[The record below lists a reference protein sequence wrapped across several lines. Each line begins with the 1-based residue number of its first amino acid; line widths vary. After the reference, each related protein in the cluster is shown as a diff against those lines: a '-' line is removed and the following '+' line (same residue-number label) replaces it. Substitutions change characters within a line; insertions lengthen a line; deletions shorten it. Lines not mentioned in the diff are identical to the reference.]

1 MTKFVL
7 RLFDFFIE
15 LLFPSEKYTAR
26 IQKLIETN
34 TLASLPRANTLRSNI
49 ISLFSYQDPHV
60 KTLIKQIKYKHNHTF
75 TKEITKLLYE
85 EMLGTLSDEISFH
98 LDDKPIVIPVP
109 MSSSRKKER
118 GYNQTE
124 NIILEIKLHDKQ
136 QVFDYRS
143 DIVFK
148 KENFKPQTQTSTRD
162 QRLQNIKKAF
172 LTKDPKIIK
181 NRTFFIIDDV
191 VTTGATISE
200 IESLLMHYGANQVY
214 AFTIAH

>member
-1 MTKFVL
+1 MKKFGL
-7 RLFDFFIE
+7 FLFDFFIE
-15 LLFPSEKYTAR
+15 LLFPSERHTLY
-26 IQKLIETN
+26 IQKLIETD
-34 TLASLPRANTLRSNI
+34 TLTSLPRANTLKSNV
-49 ISLFSYQDPHV
+49 ISLFSYQDLHV
-60 KTLIKQIKYKHNHTF
+60 KALVKQIKYKHNHIF
-75 TKEITKLLYE
+75 TKEIAKLLYE
-85 EMLGTLSDEISFH
+85 EMLETLSEEIFFH
-98 LDDKPIVIPVP
+98 LDDKPIIISVP
-109 MSSSRKKER
+109 MSSGRKKER

-124 NIILEIKLHDKQ
+124 NIMLEIKLHDKQ

-148 KENFKPQTQTSTRD
+148 KENFKPQTQTSTKD
-162 QRLQNIKKAF
+162 QRLQNIKNTF
-172 LTKDPKIIK
+172 LIKEPEIIK